1 LNRQPAL
8 PRRPLTVG
16 ELLDAAVQ
24 LVRAAPRSLL
34 LIAVGLAVAEQGVL
48 FLLHQALGIDYLTR
62 NESADWDF
70 WEMLGQVW
78 LAMAVGAGFEA
89 LIITILGVWAG
100 RAAVAQLTGAWR
112 RRGPWEVARVGV
124 AAPVA
129 GLTTAVGA
137 LLGPLWV
144 LGYGLFGTSGAVI
157 GIDPRGGLGR
167 AAATAFR
174 VGMRVTGVRLLG
186 YLAWLL
192 LRLGFYLGLDSLLGF
207 LSVGVMG
214 GFWILTI
221 GIVIANV
228 AAYAFLA
235 SLDAAAV
242 IEARF
247 RGEGLDIW
255 LARAERHAPLT
266 HETVAAR

>member
-1 LNRQPAL
+1 MNRQPAL

-34 LIAVGLAVAEQGVL
+34 VLAAGLAVAEQGVL
-48 FLLHQALGIDYLTR
+48 YPLREVLGVGLLTFIREGL
-62 NESADWDF
+62 
-70 WEMLGQVW
+70 WELPFGGLWV
-78 LAMAVGAGFEA
+78 AFAVGAGLEA
-89 LIITILGVWAG
+89 LIITFLGVWAG
-100 RAAVAQLTGAWR
+100 RAAVAELTGVWR
-112 RRGPWEVARVGV
+112 RPGPWEVVRVSL

-129 GLTTAVGA
+129 GLVTAVGA
-137 LLGPLWV
+137 FLGPLWV
-144 LGYGLFGTSGAVI
+144 PGYTLFGTSGAVI
-157 GIDPRGGLGR
+157 GIDAKGSLGR

-192 LRLGFYLGLDSLLGF
+192 LRLGFLVGLMSLLGF
-207 LSVGVMG
+207 LSVDDVTA
-214 GFWILTI
+214 FWILTV
-221 GIVIANV
+221 GFVIANV
-228 AAYAFLA
+228 AAYSFLA
-235 SLDAAAV
+235 ALDAAAV
-242 IEARF
+242 IESRF